1 MKDFLRRIMF
11 TALFV
16 SIIMLLTI
24 TIDFLI
30 TNANATSVLKIQCQ
44 FKRGDVSLEAP
55 EGQTFHT
62 HEKADGMYVTIHIEN
77 TSKLSE
83 VNDYIEFT
91 KDGKNVLYSLKCKV
105 LSKK

>member
-1 MKDFLRRIMF
+1 MKDFLKRTMF
-11 TALFV
+11 VALFALIV
-16 SIIMLLTI
+16 MLLTI

-30 TNANATSVLKIQCQ
+30 TSANATNVSKIQCQ
-44 FKRGDVSLEAP
+44 FKRGDISLEAP

-62 HEKADGMYVTIHIEN
+62 HEKVDGMYVTIHIEN